1 MTGVRS
7 VLLECSCYSGRA
19 SHERRKA
26 VEECA
31 MERVTGACRVESATM
46 REVDMGDGV
55 VQPSVERVY
64 SGGNYRRLIP
74 MVDGALREI
83 GIMAVKALVSAVE
96 PLAAEGVIAGAG
108 AGWLAGG
115 AAAAGGSRG
124 GSGRSAAAA
133 MLAGTVIG
141 AALGA
146 IGGKTSRERSPM
158 FVATRHAGGWAVKR
172 FPRG

>member
-7 VLLECSCYSGRA
+7 ILLECSCYSAMA

-26 VEECA
+26 VEECV
-31 MERVTGACRVESATM
+31 MESVSGACRVESATM

-55 VQPSVERVY
+55 VQPSVELVY

-83 GIMAVKALVSAVE
+83 GIVAVKALVSTVE
-96 PLAAEGVIAGAG
+96 PRAAEGVIAGAG

-115 AAAAGGSRG
+115 AAASGSYG
-124 GSGRSAAAA
+124 GSGRTAAAA

-146 IGGKTSRERSPM
+146 IGGKTSRERSLM

-172 FPRG
+172 FPQV

>member
-55 VQPSVERVY
+55 VQPSVELVY
-64 SGGNYRRLIP
+64 SKGNYRRLIP

-83 GIMAVKALVSAVE
+83 GIVAVKALVSTVAPRAVE
-96 PLAAEGVIAGAG
+96 GVVAGAG
-108 AGWLAGG
+108 AGWLASG
-115 AAAAGGSRG
+115 AAARGSRG
-124 GSGRSAAAA
+124 DSGRTAAA

-146 IGGKTSRERSPM
+146 IGGRMAKERSLR

-172 FPRG
+172 FPSG